1 MKPGRREFIAAASLA
16 AACGRMS
23 LPARATVQ
31 SATLSNER
39 GALAHA
45 LTIIFDEDLADSR
58 AFAFRSRTMG
68 ARIVPLGNDIGALWF
83 QSLMPLASSLG
94 TTITGLTRHAD
105 AFLLTR
111 FAQGTGMRVTQR
123 TASAHAGPDTLV
135 MWRID
140 TSGTRT

>member
-1 MKPGRREFIAAASLA
+1 MKPGRREFIAVASLA

-39 GALAHA
+39 GGLAHA

-58 AFAFRSRTMG
+58 TFAFRSRTMG

-83 QSLMPLASSLG
+83 ESLMPLASSPG
-94 TTITGLTRHAD
+94 NTIAGLTKHAD

-111 FAQGTGMRVTQR
+111 FAQCAGMWVTQG
-123 TASAHAGPDTLV
+123 TTDAHAGPDTLV
-135 MWRID
+135 MWRLD
-140 TSGTRT
+140 R